1 MERCFVYIQLPQTLE
16 TVVCGRFE
24 RERLSS
30 GDYVGRFIYGRSY
43 RARQN
48 AVEIDPVHLPLL
60 DRQYETLEL
69 KGIFGALRDAGPDS
83 WGRRVIEHAMG
94 RLDLGEVDYLLNSP
108 HDRAGAL
115 SFGLNEVPPPP
126 HRDFNKTLQLEQLL
140 KAASE
145 LESLEFG
152 APLTPELTQLQQLV
166 NTGTSMGG
174 ARPKNVVE
182 DDSGLWLAKFPSKA
196 DRWNNAAVEAGM
208 LSLASQCDIRTP
220 PFRVENVGGAPV
232 LLIQRFDRHKT
243 GAPGKTDYFRSRMVS
258 ALTVLGGDETA
269 NRERWSY
276 LDLSDEIRRWSE
288 KPAMDRAELFRRMV
302 LNALVTNNDDHPRN
316 HALLANTAKWRLSPV
331 YDITPSPVHS
341 HERDLAMTSGIKS
354 GRRAT
359 RANLLSGCARFGITA
374 EDASEI
380 IDRLRAIVAKNW
392 EATVRHHGAT
402 QADCI
407 AIQPA
412 FAIPGFDD

>member
-24 RERLSS
+24 RERLTS

-43 RARQN
+43 RARPN
-48 AVEIDPVHLPLL
+48 AVDIDPVHLPLL
-60 DRQYETLEL
+60 DRQYDTLEL
-69 KGIFGALRDAGPDS
+69 NGIFGALRDAGPDA

-108 HDRAGAL
+108 NDRAGAL
-115 SFGLNEVPPPP
+115 SIGLNEVPPSPN
-126 HRDFNKTLQLEQLL
+126 RSFNKTIQLEKLL
-140 KAASE
+140 KAARE

-166 NTGTSMGG
+166 NAGTSMGG

-208 LSLASQCDIRTP
+208 LSLASQCDIRTS
-220 PFRVENVGGAPV
+220 PFRVETVAGAPV
-232 LLIQRFDRHKT
+232 LLIQRFDRQKT
-243 GAPGKTDYFRSRMVS
+243 GALGKNNYFRSRMVS

-276 LDLSDEIRRWSE
+276 LDFSDEIRRWSE
-288 KPAMDRAELFRRMV
+288 KPAIDRAELFRRMV
-302 LNALVTNNDDHPRN
+302 LNSLVTNNDDHPRN
-316 HALLANTAKWRLSPV
+316 HALLANTTRWRLSPV
-331 YDITPSPVHS
+331 YDVHAEPS
-341 HERDLAMTSGIKS
+341 
-354 GRRAT
+354 
-359 RANLLSGCARFGITA
+359 
-374 EDASEI
+374 
-380 IDRLRAIVAKNW
+380 
-392 EATVRHHGAT
+392 
-402 QADCI
+402 
-407 AIQPA
+407 A
-412 FAIPGFDD
+412 FP